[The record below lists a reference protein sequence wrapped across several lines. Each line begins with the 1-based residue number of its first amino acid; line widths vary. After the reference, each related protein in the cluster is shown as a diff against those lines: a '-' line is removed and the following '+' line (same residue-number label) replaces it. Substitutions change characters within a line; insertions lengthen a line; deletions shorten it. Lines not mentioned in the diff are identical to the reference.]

1 MIKIERK
8 TTEKSE
14 KAVESLKNAEEKGST
29 YNTKEVMSA
38 LFETF
43 HGKCYICE
51 ANERSSYQIDHL
63 VPHRGDKKLKY
74 DWNNLYLSCAHCNNI
89 KSDKYDP
96 IIDCTEEEVDEL
108 IAFRKVGWFGTDEK
122 LEFTALED
130 NEKVKNTVR
139 LLYAIHYG
147 TTPQKEFEAKALR
160 RRIRTELSQ
169 FKEYVREYDESDEE
183 EEKEDLR
190 CLLKKELSERSEF
203 TAFKRWLIRDNGKY
217 YPELLQYISG

>member
-14 KAVESLKNAEEKGST
+14 QAVESLKNSEEKGST
-29 YNTKEVMSA
+29 YNTKEVMGA

-74 DWNNLYLSCAHCNNI
+74 DWNNLFLSCAHCNNI

-130 NEKVKNTVR
+130 SDKVKNTVR

-147 TTPQKEFEAKALR
+147 TTPQKAKILR
-160 RRIRTELSQ
+160 KEIREEL
-169 FKEYVREYDESDEE
+169 FKFKGYVRDYYDSDEG

-190 CLLKKELSERSEF
+190 CCLKKELSEKSKF
-203 TAFKRWLIRDNGKY
+203 TAFKRWLIRDNGKR
-217 YPELLQYISG
+217 YPELLQYITG